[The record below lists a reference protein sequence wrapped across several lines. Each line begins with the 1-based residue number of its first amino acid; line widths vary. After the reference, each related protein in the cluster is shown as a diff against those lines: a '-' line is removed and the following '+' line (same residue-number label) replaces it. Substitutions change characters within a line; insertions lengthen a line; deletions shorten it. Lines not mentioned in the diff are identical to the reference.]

1 MPKEK
6 EKRYKKTERRVLNI
20 SLGLNIAIS
29 VLFTVLLV
37 FSIFLV
43 RNKIL
48 QNTDQMATSLA
59 KSYARE
65 EENRLDQYESFLN
78 FAGGYIEGDPSLTSG
93 GSDLSDWLLVFS
105 GQLEDAIGSN
115 IITPYAVVDG
125 EIVSPQK
132 WEDAESYDYL
142 HAPWYEE
149 AVSNPES
156 SILTESYIDAVTG
169 KNTVTMARSLG
180 DGDVI
185 AFDILIEKFDAEDF
199 KVSLPRDSSYFLYD
213 SDGNIIYT
221 VSTLNLSEE
230 RTQEYIEHLNSVIK
244 NSNPEDGSNTVEDLE
259 GRKRGV
265 YYYTMNN
272 GWVSVIT
279 IPNDVILLDGWN
291 GIIVFLAS
299 VYAVAILVV
308 LFLLIY
314 NVRVRHKSRHVEDT
328 LQILGDTYYGIYRID
343 YSEGTYETVKC
354 SPDLKDVIGNG
365 GDYSYFMSVMK
376 TCVDESTFASFEEN
390 FSLDKIRAL
399 VNDNVTEFGGDYRR
413 NFGGEYKWVNVKIVY
428 NTALSRNE
436 VIFCFREIDF
446 EKRSQLDQRALLENE
461 LSAAEQTARKNRM
474 FFSSVSHDMRTPL
487 NAIIGLS
494 DLTLGENGDEEAII
508 SNMKTI
514 NKSGRQLLNL
524 VNDILEMARSDHD
537 AERSLTM
544 ESFSLKDTLKECM
557 DVFDSL
563 AERDG
568 KELRLTYSIRHDRVN
583 SDSLRI
589 SQILN
594 NLISN
599 SLKYTGDD
607 GIVHVSAEE
616 ISFRAGP
623 GEYDH
628 GQYMFTVE
636 DNGIGMSAEF
646 VERIF
651 DPFARETTFTP
662 SNISGTGLGM
672 PIVKS
677 LVRQLNGNISVHSE
691 QGVGTKITVILPL
704 QVASDAG
711 CDSVGPEDNV
721 DFSLEGRKILVAED
735 NRINM
740 KILSMNLTSLGGVVL
755 AAENGKEAV
764 DIFVDSVPGEIDAV
778 LMDMQMP
785 VMDGCE
791 AAAAIRNSGRTDSIT
806 IPIIA
811 VTANTFPEDIDRA
824 ADAGMNA
831 HIAKPI
837 NQQEL
842 TAILRR
848 FCGSDDI

>member
-6 EKRYKKTERRVLNI
+6 GKKYKKTERRVLNI

-105 GQLEDAIGSN
+105 GQLEDAIGSS

-125 EIVSPQK
+125 ELVSPQQ

-149 AVSNPES
+149 AVNNPES
-156 SILTESYIDAVTG
+156 SILTESYTDAVTG

-185 AFDILIEKFDAEDF
+185 AFDILIEKFDAEE
-199 KVSLPRDSSYFLYD
+199 
-213 SDGNIIYT
+213 
-221 VSTLNLSEE
+221 NLSEK
-230 RTQEYIEHLNSVIK
+230 RTQEYIEHLNNVIK
-244 NSNPEDGSNTVEDLE
+244 DSAPEDDSNTVEDLE

-265 YYYTMNN
+265 YYYTMSN

-314 NVRVRHKSRHVEDT
+314 NIRVRHKSRHVEDT
-328 LQILGDTYYGIYRID
+328 LQILGDTYYGIYRIN

-494 DLTLGENGDEEAII
+494 DLTIGENGDEKAIV

-524 VNDILEMARSDHD
+524 VNDILEMARSEHD

-616 ISFRAGP
+616 ISFRASP

-646 VERIF
+646 VEHIF

-704 QVASDAG
+704 QV
-711 CDSVGPEDNV
+711 DSNAVYDPAGPED
-721 DFSLEGRKILVAED
+721 DGEFSLDGRKILVAED

-740 KILSMNLTSLGGVVL
+740 KILSMNLTALGGIVL

-764 DIFVDSVPGEIDAV
+764 DIFSDSVPGEIAAV

-791 AAAAIRNSGRTDSIT
+791 AAAAIRGSGRADSPT

-837 NQQEL
+837 NQKEL
-842 TAILRR
+842 TTVLRR
-848 FCGSDDI
+848 FCGCDDI